1 MPHRVA
7 RWCLGLLLLFP
18 TPAAAE
24 WHFTPMV
31 GMTFKGDTTL
41 LINFDSGASR
51 RHNNFGG
58 AISLL
63 GNGILGL
70 EAIGV
75 WTPGFFQA
83 ENPVLVEKSRVTA
96 LMANAIVTTPKRWT
110 EYSLRPFVSGGVGA
124 MRVMQ
129 TDVSRVQPYDET
141 FKSFNVGGG
150 AVGFLTQ
157 RTGVR
162 FDLRYYRTLSGVP
175 LSVFAV
181 GEPSLR
187 YMTASIG
194 VVLRR

>member
-1 MPHRVA
+1 MLRRVA
-7 RWCLGLLLLFP
+7 GGCLGFLLSAAPL
-18 TPAAAE
+18 AAE

-41 LINFDSGASR
+41 LIDFDSGASR
-51 RHNNFGG
+51 RHNHFGG
-58 AISLL
+58 AVSLL
-63 GNGILGL
+63 GDGILGL

-83 ENPVLVEKSRVTA
+83 ENPVVVEKSRVTA
-96 LMANAIVTTPKRWT
+96 LMANVVVTAPKRWT
-110 EYSLRPFVSGGVGA
+110 EYSLRPFVSGGLGA
-124 MRVMQ
+124 IRVMQ
-129 TDVSRVQPYDET
+129 TDSSRVQPYDET
-141 FKSFNVGGG
+141 FKSFNIGGG
-150 AVGFLTQ
+150 AVGFFSQ

-162 FDLRYYRTLSGVP
+162 FDLRYYRTMRGIP
-175 LSVFAV
+175 DEVFAI